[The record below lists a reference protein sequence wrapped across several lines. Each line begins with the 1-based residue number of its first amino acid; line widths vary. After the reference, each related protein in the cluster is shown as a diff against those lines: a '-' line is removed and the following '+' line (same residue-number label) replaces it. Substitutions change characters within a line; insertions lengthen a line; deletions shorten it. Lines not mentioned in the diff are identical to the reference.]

1 MRIGKLAS
9 ETGVGVETVRFYE
22 QKGLIAQPLRP
33 KDGGYR
39 DYPEEIVRRINFI
52 RSVQNLGFSLEE
64 IGDLLALEASDAATC
79 TDVLG
84 RARSKR
90 ADVRNKIAEL
100 RRIEKTLDI
109 LIEGCPG
116 KGPTRHCSIIEAIN
130 GGDLNLIPLNGG
142 VRNEQSDPKN

>member
-22 QKGLIAQPLRP
+22 QKGLISQPLRP

-39 DYPEEIVRRINFI
+39 DYPEETVRRINFI
-52 RSVQNLGFSLEE
+52 RSAQNLGFSLDE
-64 IGDLLALEASDAATC
+64 IDDLLALGASDVAMC

-90 ADVRNKIAEL
+90 ADVRNKIADL
-100 RRIEKTLDI
+100 RRIEKALDM
-109 LIEGCPG
+109 LIESCPG
-116 KGPTRHCSIIEAIN
+116 KGPTRHCSILEAIN
-130 GGDLNLIPLNGG
+130 SGDLNLTT
-142 VRNEQSDPKN
+142 